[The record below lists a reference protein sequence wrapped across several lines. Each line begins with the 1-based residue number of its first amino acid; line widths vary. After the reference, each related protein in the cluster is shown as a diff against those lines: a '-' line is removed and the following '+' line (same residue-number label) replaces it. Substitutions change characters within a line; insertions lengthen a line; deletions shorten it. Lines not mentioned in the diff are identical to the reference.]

1 MKKTKENEQM
11 VDCHILLFIT
21 HLMTKIFSMINEKSK
36 SDKEQTNQ
44 EKDSFVRKT
53 LF

>member
-11 VDCHILLFIT
+11 VDFLLFFT
-21 HLMTKIFSMINEKSK
+21 HLMTKIFSMINEKSE